1 MANRDTHR
9 WHPVVALILL
19 VLLILLPWLF
29 DIGPNSWRRCAAPS
43 SAYAAGAATSTRSP
57 RIADPMAHATAA
69 PPVEAQTAG
78 GEAAASA
85 ARPSPSSSDVTIPA
99 ADPAVSPPVVSAPGL
114 AAARSAASAAPE
126 PASARPRPRGAGSAT
141 SLPEANVYFAL
152 NERTLPQAGPRE
164 LREVLSHARADSQ
177 ARWTLRGYHDPRGPL
192 DYNVKLANDR
202 ATAVRDYLVQ
212 SGVGAAQ
219 LVIDQPAETTG
230 GGSFSE
236 ARRVEVRSA
245 R

>member
-1 MANRDTHR
+1 MATRNTHR
-9 WHPVVALILL
+9 WHPIVALILL

-29 DIGPNSWRRCAAPS
+29 DIGPNSWRRCVAPS
-43 SAYAAGAATSTRSP
+43 SAHATGAATSVRSP
-57 RIADPMAHATAA
+57 SIADPMAHATAV
-69 PPVEAQTAG
+69 PPLEAQAAG

-85 ARPSPSSSDVTIPA
+85 ARSDPSTLQMAIPA
-99 ADPAVSPPVVSAPGL
+99 ADPASSSPAVPAPTPSVSRAASGL
-114 AAARSAASAAPE
+114 APALPSRS
-126 PASARPRPRGAGSAT
+126 GAGNGT
-141 SLPEANVYFAL
+141 RVPEANVYFAL
-152 NERTLPQAGPRE
+152 NERTLPQMGPRE
-164 LREVLSHARADSQ
+164 LRKVLAHARTDSQ
-177 ARWTLRGYHDPRGPL
+177 ARWILRGYHDPRGPL

-212 SGVGAAQ
+212 SGVGAAR

-230 GGSFSE
+230 DGSFRE

>member
-1 MANRDTHR
+1 M
-9 WHPVVALILL
+9 
-19 VLLILLPWLF
+19 
-29 DIGPNSWRRCAAPS
+29 
-43 SAYAAGAATSTRSP
+43 
-57 RIADPMAHATAA
+57 
-69 PPVEAQTAG
+69 
-78 GEAAASA
+78 
-85 ARPSPSSSDVTIPA
+85 
-99 ADPAVSPPVVSAPGL
+99 
-114 AAARSAASAAPE
+114 
-126 PASARPRPRGAGSAT
+126 
-141 SLPEANVYFAL
+141 PEANVYFAL

-164 LREVLSHARADSQ
+164 LRKVLAHARTDSQ
-177 ARWTLRGYHDPRGPL
+177 ARWILRGYHDPRGPL

-230 GGSFSE
+230 GGSFRE